1 MSPATPKSVTYRG
14 NFKVKT
20 GSTTSWIRAAILVF
34 VGCLTSVHVWSEIS
48 YSKVDNRW
56 SLVSG
61 NVEYTLHKDKD
72 AIQFEYFGP
81 VSHHAWPAG
90 GPTLNPP
97 VPRYD
102 IDGQVEGQEILP
114 SELKLVSDEAVSI
127 RPGVDEL
134 KLVFEHRYLPL
145 RIRANYTTWAD
156 TGVITR
162 ELVLE
167 NTGVRIMHVQ
177 RLPSLTWSLPPGE
190 YDLTYLWGGWSQERQ
205 VGNEELGPGGRTFTS
220 ASGRSTNDYSPW
232 FCLHNHS
239 NGTRYLAQL
248 GYSGNW
254 EMGFV
259 RAPLTEAHRYTEADL
274 AVDLGM
280 RFDFG
285 GALTLDPGQSFP
297 LPQVAF
303 TSSSGSLDDTAN
315 QMHRYQREYAFAK
328 NPVNDPP
335 LVQFNSWYPFPGKM
349 TIAEMKRCADLAAK
363 LGAEV
368 FVLDAGWY
376 NKKDWSKELGDYQ
389 ADRVAFPNGIEEL
402 ANYVRQLGMKFGIW
416 VEIENI
422 GVDSEIFRQHPDW
435 CLKYNGQPIVQFE
448 RLQLDFSKPE
458 VRQWARAVIDRLAHD
473 YGIQWLKIDYNI
485 EIGDKFDPPGADTR
499 RGDVLHSQVMNYY
512 AWLDE
517 VRAAH
522 PNLVIENCAS
532 GGLRFDLGIMAH
544 ANTTWLSDEVRP
556 KPSLQLAYGCTL
568 QFTPGVCN
576 HWMVGDTTDGDVLA
590 GASTDWWDF
599 MFRVPM
605 NGQLGI
611 SSKVFEWP
619 PDLLVHATNNV
630 ALYKRIRGTIVKAD
644 VYHLTEEPAHDFPR
658 GWMAI
663 QYVAP
668 GAGKSVVMAY
678 RLEESLSAQT
688 FKLQGLV
695 PNARFH
701 ITSEGKDM
709 GSMTGRALME
719 DGLSV
724 NLEGPWRAAVIELQ
738 AD

>member
-1 MSPATPKSVTYRG
+1 MSR
-14 NFKVKT
+14 
-20 GSTTSWIRAAILVF
+20 IRASLLLFIVCSAF
-34 VGCLTSVHVWSEIS
+34 APSWAEIT
-48 YSKVDNRW
+48 YSKVDNSW
-56 SLVSG
+56 NLVSG
-61 NVEYTLHKDKD
+61 NVEYVLHKDKD
-72 AIQFEYFGP
+72 TVRFEYFGP
-81 VSHHAWPAG
+81 KEHQTWPEA
-90 GPTLNPP
+90 GPTMKSPDA
-97 VPRYD
+97 RYD
-102 IDGQVEGQEILP
+102 IDGQVEGQQITP
-114 SELKLVSDEAVSI
+114 SELKLVSEEAVSV
-127 RPGVDEL
+127 RKGVAEL
-134 KLVFEHRYLPL
+134 RLVFEHRRLPL
-145 RIRANYTTWAD
+145 RIRVNYTAWGE

-162 ELVLE
+162 LLVLE
-167 NTGVRIMHVQ
+167 NLGSRNLRVQ
-177 RLPSLTWSLPPGE
+177 RLPSLTWSLPPGD

-205 VGNEELGPGGRTFTS
+205 VGTETLGPGERRFTS
-220 ASGRSTNDYSPW
+220 TSGRSTNNYSPW
-232 FCLHNHS
+232 FCLHNQS

-254 EMGFV
+254 EMGFG
-259 RAPLTEAHRYTEADL
+259 RSPLIESHPYPEANL

-285 GALTLDPGQSFP
+285 GSLTLDSGQSFP
-297 LPQVAF
+297 LPEVAF
-303 TSSSGSLDDTAN
+303 TSSSGSLDDAAN
-315 QMHRYQREYAFAK
+315 QMHRYQREYAFAH

-389 ADRVAFPNGIEEL
+389 ADRLAFPNGIEEL
-402 ANYVRQLGMKFGIW
+402 ATYVRQLGMKFGIW

-422 GVDSEIFRQHPDW
+422 GVNSEMYRLHPDW
-435 CLKYNGQPIVQFE
+435 CLKYNGQPIVQFD

-458 VRQWARAVIDRLAHD
+458 VRQWARAVIDGLAHD

-485 EIGDKFDPPGADTR
+485 EIGDNFDPPTPDSR
-499 RGDVLHSQVMNYY
+499 HGDVLHSQIVNYY

-544 ANTTWLSDEVRP
+544 ADTTWLSDEVRP

-576 HWMVGDTTDGDVLA
+576 HWMVGDTTDGDVLP
-590 GASTDWWDF
+590 GDSPDWWDF
-599 MFRVPM
+599 MLRVPM

-619 PDLLVHATNNV
+619 PDLVAHATANV
-630 ALYKRIRGTIVKAD
+630 ALYKRIRNTIARAD
-644 VYHLTEEPAHDFPR
+644 AYHLTEQPAHNFPR

-668 GAGKSVVMAY
+668 GTGKSVVMAY
-678 RLEESLSAQT
+678 RLEESLAEQT
-688 FKLQGLV
+688 FKLHGLI
-695 PNARFH
+695 PSAKFR
-701 ITSEGKDM
+701 ITSDRKDM
-709 GSMTGRALME
+709 GTMTGRALMNN
-719 DGLSV
+719 GISV
-724 NLEGPWRAAVIELQ
+724 ELDGPWRATVIELQ
-738 AD
+738 TDDLPLRITPKL